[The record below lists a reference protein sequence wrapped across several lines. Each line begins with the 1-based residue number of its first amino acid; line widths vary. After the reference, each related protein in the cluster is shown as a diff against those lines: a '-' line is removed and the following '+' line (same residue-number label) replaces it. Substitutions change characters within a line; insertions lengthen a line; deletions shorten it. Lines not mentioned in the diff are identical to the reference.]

1 MNEEAPPGAD
11 TKVSQ
16 APAALTFLMGHIASF
31 SALGAVAAV
40 VCSTLFLY
48 SYLSVFDWRLIWII
62 DYSDIFNVGL
72 VALAA
77 LYTVI
82 LVVLTA
88 VFIFLNLSRMK
99 EKNRRTQQILYLSL
113 NGVVGVIFL
122 ATVLFFEWQ
131 SDTPY
136 QLFTAGGVS
145 ALFLLTFVFIIV
157 RLVTSPTPSIAE
169 RILGLSSLLILTAG
183 IAGFA
188 FGTVTKYSGGLR
200 YDIFLKDG
208 EMVDVRLVLFT
219 SHHAVFYSSDR
230 VIILPT
236 SDIVKIVARPRQ

>member
-1 MNEEAPPGAD
+1 MMSDSESRPFTKTHERRSPARCRHKGVAGASGVD
-11 TKVSQ
+11 FSHGAHCELLGSWRSCCRGVLYPISLFVLERLRLAINLDHRLFGYFQGWAGRTRG
-16 APAALTFLMGHIASF
+16 ALH
-31 SALGAVAAV
+31 
-40 VCSTLFLY
+40 
-48 SYLSVFDWRLIWII
+48 R
-62 DYSDIFNVGL
+62 
-72 VALAA
+72 
-77 LYTVI
+77 
-82 LVVLTA
+82 
-88 VFIFLNLSRMK
+88 NLSRL
-99 EKNRRTQQILYLSL
+99 NR
-113 NGVVGVIFL
+113 GVYISQ